1 MNIIR
6 EENLMNEYL
15 EIKNV
20 SKTFS
25 YPAKGKSRLEVLN
38 NFSLSVGKGEFLT
51 FFGPNACGKTTLLN
65 IVSGLISSDNGSVLI
80 DGRLPSQAKIGFV
93 FQNYQNSLLPW
104 RTNIDNVALSLEIE
118 GVSKKQ
124 RLENARNFLRKFK
137 IDIPEDSYPYQ
148 LSGGQQQLLC
158 IARALISD
166 PDVLLMDEPFNQ
178 LDFQTRIGMN
188 EKIQDIWMKTGKTI
202 IFVSHDLD
210 EAVLLADRVV
220 LLTERPA
227 RIAKIL
233 ENKLP
238 RPRKTKVL
246 QDEEFFKLKGKA
258 LEIFEKVLK

>member
-1 MNIIR
+1 
-6 EENLMNEYL
+6 MNEYL

-38 NFSLSVGKGEFLT
+38 NFNLSVRKGEFLT

-65 IVSGLISSDNGSVLI
+65 IISGLISSDNGSVSI
-80 DGRLPSQAKIGFV
+80 DGRPSSQVKIGFV

-104 RTNIDNVALSLEIE
+104 RINIDNAALSLEIE
-118 GVSKKQ
+118 GIDKKQ
-124 RLENARNFLRKFK
+124 RLEKAKDFFRKFK

-148 LSGGQQQLLC
+148 LSGGQQQILC
-158 IARALISD
+158 IARALIAN

-188 EKIQDIWMKTGKTI
+188 EKIQDIWMKTAKTI

-220 LLTERPA
+220 LLTKRPA
-227 RIAKIL
+227 RIADVI
-233 ENKLP
+233 EIDLP
-238 RPRKTKVL
+238 RPRKSKIL
-246 QDEEFFKLKGKA
+246 QDQNFFQLKGKA
-258 LEIFEKVLK
+258 LEIFEKVLKE